1 MVPHCAKVALLL
13 AGAATAAA
21 AAVTVEQ
28 DQFLAEV
35 DVGGRQFIV
44 SNISAVITYVSFV
57 VALVML
63 AGFAYVAFAFRSK
76 SSSHYDRRGFGDNDA
91 VNWIFYN
98 KDLHRF
104 KRSKDIDMDQEL
116 AVKLSVLNDSFKKF
130 DMESLG
136 CQMLLSCES
145 AQLETAQHPIYGELT
160 PRIHK
165 LISKTKARDMDD
177 NRIGKLRQ
185 AHREGRKDGTSC
197 KKLYGD
203 LCPDLE
209 KKLHKKPAVIIPTK
223 ESHKKLAK
231 KQQYSQQMRLVS
243 SSAPA
248 AAAAAAYRT
257 FGGASGEDLE
267 DYDDTIGFPKKLA
280 VVPDLAYSS
289 KKKKQY
295 FNKDAKKK
303 YRGAHF

>member
-1 MVPHCAKVALLL
+1 MHAKVYLLL
-13 AGAATAAA
+13 VGAATAVGASN
-21 AAVTVEQ
+21 
-28 DQFLAEV
+28 V
-35 DVGGRQFIV
+35 DNDDKFVPDLPLSDGRQFIV

-76 SSSHYDRRGFGDNDA
+76 ASSYNHYDRRGFGSD

-98 KDLHRF
+98 KDLHRN

-130 DMESLG
+130 DMESIG

-165 LISKTKARDMDD
+165 LISKNKARDMPMDN

-185 AHREGRKDGTSC
+185 AHREGRRDGTSC

-209 KKLHKKPAVIIPTK
+209 KKLQRSKVVPPPTK

-231 KQQYSQQMRLVS
+231 KQQYSEQLRLS
-243 SSAPA
+243 QAASAPA

-257 FGGASGEDLE
+257 FGASGEE
-267 DYDDTIGFPKKLA
+267 EPYDDTIGFPKKLTEQT
-280 VVPDLAYSS
+280 AYSS

-295 FNKDAKKK
+295 YNKDAKKK